1 MATLVNIL
9 HYHVLLQFLS
19 WSDLHALP
27 PLRQAHH
34 HAPSNHWSCPDNFG
48 SVNLTRNSQ
57 SGVISIYSPAPYSPS
72 NTTILSLKKNR
83 DGTEK
88 PLSATALGS
97 DRSKGV
103 GNRLKCTLIKE
114 GKGFMRL
121 ITHARMEMANIHRVT
136 ILKIDLALKV
146 GKLATTVTFAADTT
160 TVTSATINATTITET
175 TTVTTSAT
183 IRTTKTIRISRFV
196 QIRV

>member
-1 MATLVNIL
+1 
-9 HYHVLLQFLS
+9 
-19 WSDLHALP
+19 
-27 PLRQAHH
+27 
-34 HAPSNHWSCPDNFG
+34 
-48 SVNLTRNSQ
+48 
-57 SGVISIYSPAPYSPS
+57 
-72 NTTILSLKKNR
+72 
-83 DGTEK
+83 
-88 PLSATALGS
+88 
-97 DRSKGV
+97 
-103 GNRLKCTLIKE
+103 
-114 GKGFMRL
+114 MRL

-196 QIRV
+196 QIRVRISLSIVY